1 MSDPQPTPR
10 DRILDAAIAHVPF
23 DGWSEATF
31 RAAIRDAD
39 IPPDEART
47 IFPRGPV
54 DLALAYHKRGDAR
67 MIERLGAED
76 LGQLRFRD
84 RVVAAVRFRIE
95 AIEDREAARRG
106 TTLFALPHHSA
117 DGARAIW
124 QTADA
129 IWTTL
134 GDRSEDAN
142 WYTKRATL
150 SGVYGATLLYW
161 LGDNSLDY
169 QDTWGFLDRRIDD
182 VMRIEKAKA
191 RVRGSKLL
199 GPLAKGPDWLMSRV
213 RPPRRARDDLPGGYF
228 AKGRIHD

>member
-1 MSDPQPTPR
+1 MSDPKPDLR
-10 DRILDAAIAHVPF
+10 DRILDAAILHVPF

-31 RAAIRDAD
+31 HAAIRDAGAS
-39 IPPDEART
+39 PDEART
-47 IFPRGPV
+47 MFPRGPV
-54 DLALAYHKRGDAR
+54 DLALGYHRRGNAR
-67 MIERLGAED
+67 MIERLGTED
-76 LGQLRFRD
+76 MGQLRFRD
-84 RVVAAVRFRIE
+84 RVATAVRFRIE
-95 AIEDREAARRG
+95 AIDDREAARRG
-106 TTLFALPHHSA
+106 TTLFALPHHAA

-129 IWTTL
+129 IWTAL
-134 GDRSEDAN
+134 GDRSDDAN

-191 RVRGSKLL
+191 RVRDNKILR
-199 GPLAKGPDWLMSRV
+199 PLAAGPDWLMRRI
-213 RPPRRARDDLPGGYF
+213 RPPRRGRDDLPGGSF
-228 AKGRIHD
+228 ARGRGA